1 MSTIHYLQT
10 TLEVVIIAA
19 LIVGLLYEP
28 IIAKWEEKQ
37 KEKVL
42 KAFKER
48 RKYRENN
55 RNV

>member
-19 LIVGLLYEP
+19 LIVCLLYEP